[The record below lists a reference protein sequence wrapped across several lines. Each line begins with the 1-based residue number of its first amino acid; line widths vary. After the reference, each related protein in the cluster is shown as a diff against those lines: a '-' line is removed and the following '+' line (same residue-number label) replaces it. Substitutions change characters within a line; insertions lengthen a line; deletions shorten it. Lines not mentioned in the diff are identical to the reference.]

1 MITASEM
8 VLLLESVKD
17 PLDGATLLLGRGEIV
32 LDDLLDDVLEF
43 DGEGSLGSG
52 SSQGVGFWLGF
63 LEHLEHLADH
73 VASNWLKKLNREPTG
88 ARTMT
93 ERLTIKRHNFTSL
106 PNAVEPNRFKA
117 ERSLLHLLAACL
129 VLAVCSP

>member
-1 MITASEM
+1 
-8 VLLLESVKD
+8 
-17 PLDGATLLLGRGEIV
+17 
-32 LDDLLDDVLEF
+32 
-43 DGEGSLGSG
+43 
-52 SSQGVGFWLGF
+52 
-63 LEHLEHLADH
+63 
-73 VASNWLKKLNREPTG
+73 
-88 ARTMT
+88 MT